1 MGERR
6 LRILEAMLDGGAA
19 VLGVDEHTA
28 CILDLDASTV
38 TVRGNGGVTLRRGGR
53 ERRLESGTVASLDVL
68 RPGGESIGE
77 AAEPAAAQAGS
88 TPPETAAPRAGD
100 PFLEGVDEQRR
111 TFEEALAERAVDPAI
126 AALLALDDHLWDWS
140 RDTLDSDAMDRARS
154 RRRTMLVQLGDLART
169 GARDPRELVGP
180 FVEAI
185 LELRRRAREERRFAD
200 ADALRDLLTGLGV
213 EVRDVRGGGTEW
225 ELMPGRQLT
234 PGSR

>member
-1 MGERR
+1 
-6 LRILEAMLDGGAA
+6 MLDEGAA

-28 CILDLDASTV
+28 CILDLDADTA

-53 ERRLESGTVASLDVL
+53 ERRWESGVTLPVDAL
-68 RPGGESIGE
+68 RPGGEAVATADERAVRGSV
-77 AAEPAAAQAGS
+77 AA
-88 TPPETAAPRAGD
+88 PPEEPAPRARD
-100 PFLEGVDEQRR
+100 PFLDGVEEQRR
-111 TFEEALAERAVDPAI
+111 AFEEALEARRVEPAL
-126 AALLALDDHLWDWS
+126 AALLALDSHLWDWS

-185 LELRRRAREERRFAD
+185 LGLRRRAREERRFAD
-200 ADALRDLLTGLGV
+200 ADGLRDLLVGLGV

-225 ELMPGRQLT
+225 DLMPERELSA
-234 PGSR
+234 GSR